1 MNPRIM
7 INIVLS
13 VASVLVAAGLLLHG
27 FLFIPSLS
35 APGRGI
41 LFEGAALDLLALG
54 LLGVAAFAGAIARA
68 WLRGDIPLPP
78 PGTIRPDAV
87 YRGRI
92 MRRFWPALAVIV
104 LGIGGALFLS
114 RRTTPGADPAHAPAA
129 ARTTDAHRRGR

>member
-13 VASVLVAAGLLLHG
+13 VAVAVHDQ
-27 FLFIPSLS
+27 S
-35 APGRGI
+35 
-41 LFEGAALDLLALG
+41 LG

-92 MRRFWPALAVIV
+92 MRRFWPALALIV
-104 LGIGGALFLS
+104 LGIGSALVLS